1 MFAVHA
7 TQTVHKTGLFRW
19 VRHPSY
25 AGMLLIFGAIGLS
38 QPNWVSLAIVLVFPT
53 AR

>member
-7 TQTVHKTGLFRW
+7 TQTVHKTGLFR
-19 VRHPSY
+19 PSY
-25 AGMLLIFGAIGLS
+25 AGMLLILGAIGLS
-38 QPNWVSLAIVLVFPT
+38 QPNWVSLAIVLAFPT